1 MRCENIAAEN
11 THDGCF
17 LAATYGEIDFCGG
30 ERKATEAR
38 YGHAFAIGELFS
50 DVGTETSPN

>member
-1 MRCENIAAEN
+1 MY
-11 THDGCF
+11 DGCF

-38 YGHAFAIGELFS
+38 YCHAFAISELFS